1 MPLLT
6 AVTPRY
12 EAQLATRL
20 DSSRAV
26 HVVRR
31 CADLAELLGSAAA
44 GIGRVAVVS
53 ADLRGLD
60 RAAIQQLKDHDVLVL
75 GVHRPGDEGG
85 ERMLRRWGVQVV
97 LSADAEQ
104 PQLEGALTELVSSP
118 QHDDGQGGSAPG
130 TSSGGPGSAFRDR
143 PAHPAPDRADPADG
157 TGQGQRDEAADETD
171 RHEGEGPSSLDALE
185 TGRGT
190 VVVVWGPVGSPGRT
204 TLAVN
209 VAAELAEPDQP
220 VILADL
226 DTYGASV
233 AQVLAVLDEAPGV
246 AAASRAAD
254 QGSLDRATLSRL
266 AIQVVPGLRVLTGM
280 PRPDRWPELRDHAVQ
295 DVLSACADLVPV
307 TVVDVGFCLESDEEL
322 SFDTTAPRRN
332 GAALAALEVADHV
345 LVVGAADPV
354 GLQRLVRGLDQL
366 AGVTAAATTVVVNR
380 VRAEAIGKN
389 PARLVREALVRFA
402 GVEDVILVA
411 EDQAGVD
418 AAVLAGRTLR
428 EARPSSPARVGVR
441 EAASRVTG
449 RELAAPRRRVLAR
462 RAAAV

>member
-1 MPLLT
+1 MSLPLLT

-12 EAQLATRL
+12 EAQLTTRL
-20 DSSRAV
+20 GSSRAV

-31 CADLAELLGSAAA
+31 CADLAELLGSVAA

-53 ADLRGLD
+53 AELRGLD
-60 RAAIQQLKDHDVLVL
+60 RAAIQQLTERDVLVL
-75 GVHRPGDEGG
+75 GVHRPGDEGS

-97 LSADAEQ
+97 LSADADQ
-104 PQLEGALTELVSSP
+104 PQLEGALTELVS
-118 QHDDGQGGSAPG
+118 GGRPG
-130 TSSGGPGSAFRDR
+130 TDAGERSDGPAEGRDDSEKGRARDLTGEFGDVLDGADDELARGLRETSG
-143 PAHPAPDRADPADG
+143 PDRG
-157 TGQGQRDEAADETD
+157 V
-171 RHEGEGPSSLDALE
+171 
-185 TGRGT
+185 

-204 TLAVN
+204 TVAVN
-209 VAAELAEPDQP
+209 IAAELAEPDEP

-226 DTYGASV
+226 DTYGAAV

-254 QGSLDRATLSRL
+254 QGALDDATLSRL

-295 DVLSACADLVPV
+295 DVLSACADLVPL
-307 TVVDVGFCLESDEEL
+307 TVVDVSFCLESDEEL

-332 GAALAALEVADHV
+332 GATLAALEVADHV
-345 LVVGAADPV
+345 VVVGAADPV

-366 AGVTAAATTVVVNR
+366 EGVTSAPTTVVVNR

-389 PARLVREALVRFA
+389 PGRLVREALQRFA
-402 GVEDVILVA
+402 GVEEVVLVA

-428 EARPSSPARVGVR
+428 EARPSSAARAGLR

-449 RELAAPRRRVLAR
+449 RSLTPPRRRGLAR